1 MAADDEKAVIKELLD
16 ADDDGKLSLE
26 DAKAIA
32 AKMAASARKR
42 LVTLLDE
49 DGDGEIS
56 WDEIQGGARGAFHRC
71 EEAVT
76 RAWRVLEPHK
86 TKLLAGAGIIS
97 CFHGANFKY
106 TILFSGSFATTAWPR
121 VKPALTALTA
131 SYKAGKRE
139 FAANAPQL
147 KAARDTL
154 RRCSREFEACKD
166 DDVARAR
173 IIKEAA
179 HAALLLRRTS
189 TSLFAA
195 IDGPKLLEVC
205 KEAYL
210 GTFAAFAAVLSSTA
224 ARVGVGM
231 GLGTKV
237 ANAVNSV
244 VAPVVAKMLRTLRD
258 RALSNK
264 DIQQAVDDLSE
275 AAGVDDDDVQGWIE
289 SIIGL
294 CASALGI
301 YVAHRLDD
309 VVFLYGACGAGAA
322 LAVDKCAEL
331 GFSFKPRT
339 RHLVVGALAGAGFAY
354 QTTGIGPGLPFFI
367 RWPLLPFRA
376 SEACLSSLA
385 YGIRAADARA
395 A

>member
-1 MAADDEKAVIKELLD
+1 MAADDEKAVIKQLLD
-16 ADDDGKLSLE
+16 ADADGKLSLE

-56 WDEIQGGARGAFHRC
+56 WAEIEGGARGAFHRC

-76 RAWRVLEPHK
+76 RTWRVLAPHK
-86 TKLLAGAGIIS
+86 TKLLAGAGVIS

-106 TILFSGSFATTAWPR
+106 TILFAGSFQTTAWPR
-121 VKPALTALTA
+121 VKPALTALA
-131 SYKAGKRE
+131 SSYKAGKRE

-154 RRCSREFEACKD
+154 RRCSRELEACKAD
-166 DDVARAR
+166 DAARVR

-224 ARVGVGM
+224 AKVGVGL

-237 ANAVNSV
+237 AAAVNAV

-258 RALSNK
+258 RALANK
-264 DIQQAVDDLSE
+264 DIQQAVEDMSE
-275 AAGVDDDDVQGWIE
+275 AAGVDDDDVQGWVE

-331 GFSFKPRT
+331 GFSVKPRT
-339 RHLVVGALAGAGFAY
+339 RHLVVGALAAAGFAY
-354 QTTGIGPGLPFFI
+354 QTTGVGPGLPFFV

-376 SEACLSSLA
+376 SEAVLSSLA